1 MERRILVVMIVIAV
15 VIAAML
21 AWLTLSNFHHWG
33 RNAGSEQPL
42 ATETRSVEAFHK
54 LVVNGAAEVTLV
66 QGGAPSVSIEAERDA
81 RVTSKVANGVL
92 TLDTHDAQHGIAR
105 FFHRSTRTRA
115 HVTVTFAQ
123 LDTLEFSGAVKVHSS
138 GLTAP
143 SLHVD
148 ISGAGSLAFDHLST
162 DDLSIEGAGTVKATM
177 AGRATR
183 QRVDISG
190 AGNYQAAELAS
201 ETAKVEV
208 SGAGNVVVNASKSLT
223 VDISGAGAVA
233 YVGDPDVK
241 KSISGMGR
249 VRQITDKREV
259 RAQQVPRPVRHV
271 IAVAATPSPARS
283 PAA

>member
-21 AWLTLSNFHHWG
+21 AWLTLSNFNRWDRHQG
-33 RNAGSEQPL
+33 RTQTL

-66 QGGAPSVSIEAERDA
+66 QGGAPSVRIDADAGA
-81 RVTSKVANGVL
+81 RVTSNVAGGVL
-92 TLDTHDAQHGIAR
+92 TLDTHDVRHGMAR
-105 FFHRSTRTRA
+105 FFHRPARNRV
-115 HVTVTFAQ
+115 HVTVTFAT
-123 LDTLEFSGAVKVHSS
+123 LDALEFSGAVKVHSS
-138 GLTAP
+138 GLATP

-148 ISGAGSLAFDHLST
+148 VSGAGSLAFDHLAT
-162 DDLSIEGAGTVKATM
+162 DDLTIDGAGTVKATM
-177 AGRATR
+177 SGRATR

-201 ETAKVEV
+201 ETARVEV

-223 VDISGAGAVA
+223 VEISGAGAVA

-259 RAQQVPRPVRHV
+259 RAQQLPRPSRHF
-271 IAVAATPSPARS
+271 IAVAATQFAARS
-283 PAA
+283 MSA

>member
-15 VIAAML
+15 VIASML

-33 RNAGSEQPL
+33 RRSDDAQPL

-66 QGGAPSVSIEAERDA
+66 QGGAPSVRIESERDA
-81 RVTSKVANGVL
+81 RVTSKVAKGVL
-92 TLDTHDAQHGIAR
+92 TLDTHDARHGIAR
-105 FFHRSTRTRA
+105 FFHRQPRNRA
-115 HVTVTFAQ
+115 HVTVTFAA
-123 LDTLEFSGAVKVHSS
+123 LDALEFSGAVKVHSS
-138 GLTAP
+138 GLTTP

-148 ISGAGSLAFDHLST
+148 VSGAGSLAFDHLST

-208 SGAGNVVVNASKSLT
+208 SGAGNVVINASKSLT

-233 YVGDPDVK
+233 YVGSPDVK
-241 KSISGMGR
+241 QSISGLGR
-249 VRQITDKREV
+249 VRQVGDKREV
-259 RAQQVPRPVRHV
+259 RAQQAPRKRHFNA
-271 IAVAATPSPARS
+271 IAATRS
-283 PAA
+283 PDRSTTA